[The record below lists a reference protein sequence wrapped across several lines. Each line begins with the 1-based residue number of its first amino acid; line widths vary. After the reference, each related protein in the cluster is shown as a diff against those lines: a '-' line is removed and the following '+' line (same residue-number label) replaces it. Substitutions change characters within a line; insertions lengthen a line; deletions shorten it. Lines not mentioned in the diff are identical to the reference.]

1 MARGAL
7 KCFLISKRKIIF
19 HLSVAGEN
27 GLLAF
32 PSYKFAPTLINSWLA
47 GLIKTI
53 SETGT

>member
-1 MARGAL
+1 MF
-7 KCFLISKRKIIF
+7 FLISKRKIIF